1 MLHNMKVKCGGKKR
15 EIDFLNMHK
24 KQLNSKVPSSTSH
37 FKEATHF
44 LNLQGNKDLLPKE
57 TEPEMLHVENVRHN

>member
-1 MLHNMKVKCGGKKR
+1 
-15 EIDFLNMHK
+15 MHK